1 MKGVVALILNMGL
14 DQRTDLKDYWS
25 TLDSDNSPF
34 YRSVLSRDRFFQ
46 IFGMLHV
53 GELNGKKKDKIQPL
67 IDVLLPRYQQ
77 FYVPNQA
84 IAVDESVISFKGR
97 VGFKQYLKGK
107 PHPWGIKAFVLA
119 DSTNGYLYNVV
130 IYYGKDTELVRPD
143 LPHTV
148 RVVLT
153 LTEGLERKGYDLYV
167 DRFYTS
173 PLLADE
179 ITKQG
184 ISLTGLQ

>member
-25 TLDSDNSPF
+25 TLDSDDTPF
-34 YRSVLSRDRFFQ
+34 YRSVMSRDRFFQ

-53 GELNGKKKDKIQPL
+53 GERKGEKKAKIQPL
-67 IDVLLPRYQQ
+67 LDVLLPLFRLY
-77 FYVPNQA
+77 YVPHQA

-119 DSTNGYLYNVV
+119 DSTNGYLYNLC
-130 IYYGKDTELVRPD
+130 IYYGKDTQLVRPD

-153 LTEGLERKGYDLYV
+153 LIDGLQGKGYDLYV
-167 DRFYTS
+167 DRFYSS
-173 PLLADE
+173 PLLAEE
-179 ITKQG
+179 ITTQG
-184 ISLTGLQ
+184 ISITGV